1 LPSRVR
7 RFEHVELGVPDVAE
21 AVAFYR
27 DVVGMTE
34 LASEGET
41 VYLGFGL
48 DDNYDLALS
57 PGEGIRHFAFR
68 AEDAEELAAWER
80 RLDGHGIAHERR
92 DGTEFGQPEA
102 VRFEL
107 PSGHAMEFVLVEDR
121 AYQQPAAPAHP
132 RTSGILPLD
141 NDHIGLMAGDVR
153 ALSEYFR
160 DVLGF
165 KLTEY
170 VEPEEGSG
178 FWVLGFV
185 RSGPYHHDIS
195 IALGDQSL
203 HHYAVTLS
211 SFEHMK
217 LACDTL
223 AGCGHR
229 IEFGPSR
236 HPAGSNVFIYVWLP
250 GGHRVEFSAE
260 MALLDDSAPVR
271 RLTSETSLDAWGD
284 TWKRVPESFYGG
296 S

>member
-236 HPAGSNVFIYVWLP
+236 HPAG
-250 GGHRVEFSAE
+250 
-260 MALLDDSAPVR
+260 
-271 RLTSETSLDAWGD
+271 
-284 TWKRVPESFYGG
+284 
-296 S
+296 